1 MAIALKTVEIGLV
14 NNMPKSAREATTRQ
28 FKDLLDAAGA
38 LAPRLRLFTLSEN
51 YDGNPDYAPI
61 EEIFESGVD
70 ALIFTGTEPTKADLR
85 DEPYWSKLTELLDW
99 TEENGVP
106 AIFSCLAAHA
116 AALHW
121 DGIARRPLAEKC
133 FGVFEETMSEGH
145 PLLRGVS
152 GALRIPHSRWNE
164 LSVRDLTEAGYQV
177 VTASTAAG
185 ADICVRQGR
194 GQGGSMSVFFQGHP
208 EYEADRLLLEYR
220 RDARRFIAG
229 TRPTYPSLPR
239 GYFDPPTENRLAQFR
254 DSVMRGE
261 GDTVFPAEIAA
272 PPTASWRPTAQGVVR
287 NWLNYVHERK
297 A

>member
-1 MAIALKTVEIGLV
+1 MATALKRIQIGLV
-14 NNMPKSAREATTRQ
+14 NNMPKAAREATTRQ
-28 FKDLLDAAGA
+28 FKDLVDAAGN

-51 YDGNPDYAPI
+51 YDGNPDYAPV
-61 EEIFESGVD
+61 EDIFESGVD

-85 DEPYWSKLTELLDW
+85 DEPYWSGLTELLDW
-99 TEENGVP
+99 TEANGVP

-133 FGVFEETMSEGH
+133 FGVFEETMNDGH
-145 PLLRGVS
+145 PLLRGLS

-164 LSVRDLTEAGYQV
+164 LSVGDLTAAGYQV
-177 VTASTAAG
+177 VTASPAAG
-185 ADICVRQGR
+185 ADICVRHGR
-194 GQGGSMSVFFQGHP
+194 GMSVFFQGHP

-220 RDARRFIAG
+220 RDARRYIAG

-239 GYFDPPTENRLAQFR
+239 GYFDLPTESRLMEFQ
-254 DSVMRGE
+254 DIVMRGE
-261 GDTVFPAEIAA
+261 RDIDFPAEIAA
-272 PPTASWRPTAQGVVR
+272 PTTALWRPKAEGVFR

-297 A
+297 T

>member
-1 MAIALKTVEIGLV
+1 MATALKTVEIGLV
-14 NNMPKSAREATTRQ
+14 NNMPKAAREATTRQ
-28 FKDLLDAAGA
+28 FKDLLNAAGTP
-38 LAPRLRLFTLSEN
+38 APRLRLFTLSEN
-51 YDGNPDYAPI
+51 YDGNPDYAPV
-61 EEIFESGVD
+61 EDIFDSGVD
-70 ALIFTGTEPTKADLR
+70 ALIFTGTEPTKPALR
-85 DEPYWSKLTELLDW
+85 DEPYWPKLTELLDW

-145 PLLRGVS
+145 PLLRGIS

-164 LSVRDLTEAGYQV
+164 LSVSDLTEAGYQV
-177 VTASTAAG
+177 VTASPAAG

-194 GQGGSMSVFFQGHP
+194 GMSVFFQGHP

-220 RDARRFIAG
+220 RDARRYIAG
-229 TRPTYPSLPR
+229 IRPTYPDLPR
-239 GYFDPPTENRLAQFR
+239 GYFDSPTESRLIDFKGKVMGGAR
-254 DSVMRGE
+254 DIE
-261 GDTVFPAEIAA
+261 FPAEIVA
-272 PPTASWRPTAQGVVR
+272 PLTASWRPKAEGVFR
-287 NWLNYVHERK
+287 NWLKYIHERE